1 MTQLQSALQ
10 PIHAAERLTA
20 ALEATAAAL
29 AVPTIDALLASEA
42 ALQHAVASL
51 PRPGV
56 LAPADRVLLR
66 QRIESARTA
75 LARCRTLG
83 DSLTDFIRIS
93 LDAQG
98 GAIGYDGSRL
108 APASHALNTRA

>member
-1 MTQLQSALQ
+1 MTQLQSAVA
-10 PIHAAERLTA
+10 PIHAAERLTT

-51 PRPGV
+51 PRPACSRPPIASCSV
-56 LAPADRVLLR
+56 SD
-66 QRIESARTA
+66 IESARTA

-98 GAIGYDGSRL
+98 SAIGYDRSRL
-108 APASHALNTRA
+108 APSGHALNTRA